1 MLHELLS
8 NCANNNNI
16 DVLCHC
22 NGNNSQFSTTDLP
35 FPVLIGSFTVEGD
48 IDEAYLAFKDPC
60 PGLGFGLELL
70 GKSPKSC
77 NWLMWVYDF

>member
-1 MLHELLS
+1 M
-8 NCANNNNI
+8 
-16 DVLCHC
+16 
-22 NGNNSQFSTTDLP
+22 NSCLIVQIIITLMCFVIAMAITVSFQQDLP

-48 IDEAYLAFKDPC
+48 IDEAYLALKDPC
-60 PGLGFGLELL
+60 PGLGLGLELL